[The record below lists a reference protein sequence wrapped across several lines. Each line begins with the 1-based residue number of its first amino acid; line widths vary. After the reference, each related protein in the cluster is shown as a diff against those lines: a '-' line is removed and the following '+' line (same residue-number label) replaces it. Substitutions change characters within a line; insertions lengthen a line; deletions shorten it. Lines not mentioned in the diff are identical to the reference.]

1 MAVSGRDMGP
11 GIVYTGL
18 STPTVTTKRVL
29 VILGP
34 SLGTCGEQ

>member
-1 MAVSGRDMGP
+1 MAVSGRDMG
-11 GIVYTGL
+11 TGL

-34 SLGTCGEQ
+34 SLGPCGEQ